1 MPCLFCQQEFTESPS
16 KRERT
21 REHVF
26 GDWTTPYLKSELGP
40 GTQIR
45 WKASAKGQSQNAYPA
60 YPAQQ
65 AVQDVC
71 GLCNSGWL
79 SDIQTAAKPALLPAL
94 KSIKRRSFGEAAQ
107 LALGTWAFR
116 AALMAGAKAGESQIP
131 AHHLHRFFEQRRPP
145 DLARIWIAATNQR
158 QFTYLN
164 NAVIKVFATDAE
176 PPERANAFADVL
188 ALGHVAFAVVCWT
201 EMKPVSSIRRVHE
214 VFGKAVIPIWPVR
227 RPIQWPP
234 RDALSQKG
242 LDQLAGVF
250 GVPAE

>member
-1 MPCLFCQQEFTESPS
+1 
-16 KRERT
+16 
-21 REHVF
+21 
-26 GDWTTPYLKSELGP
+26 
-40 GTQIR
+40 
-45 WKASAKGQSQNAYPA
+45 
-60 YPAQQ
+60 
-65 AVQDVC
+65 
-71 GLCNSGWL
+71 
-79 SDIQTAAKPALLPAL
+79 LPAL